1 MCCYWKIYSA
11 WFYLV
16 GGKTSFI
23 PNSYGLAPVKVSIRT
38 FELTNNNF
46 EFISNVNT
54 VINAIYDT
62 RDLNVET
69 FQDLYYSLYYESSR
83 RNGFSD
89 HRSRIVY
96 KGSFNG
102 MSSSRDVMGSIGS
115 DPGPIA
121 EGRESSDPFHENR
134 VKPLLVAA
142 LVLAIA
148 ALTSVLAA
156 CYVITRSA
164 NLYSP
169 DYHNV
174 PPSTVAV
181 RHERRHKEFH
191 ANQFL

>member
-1 MCCYWKIYSA
+1 M
-11 WFYLV
+11 
-16 GGKTSFI
+16 
-23 PNSYGLAPVKVSIRT
+23 KVAGEMDFLIQSC
-38 FELTNNNF
+38 
-46 EFISNVNT
+46 V
-54 VINAIYDT
+54 
-62 RDLNVET
+62 
-69 FQDLYYSLYYESSR
+69 
-83 RNGFSD
+83 
-89 HRSRIVY
+89 VY

-102 MSSSRDVMGSIGS
+102 MSSSRDVMGSIEP

-164 NLYSP
+164 NLYYL

-174 PPSTVAV
+174 PPRQQRVAW
-181 RHERRHKEFH
+181 RGERRYKEFH